1 MDMNNIKII
10 HSLFNMAKL
19 ISKNYLTPSRRLGT
33 LDMIW
38 HLIVIVSSSQLYVI
52 YRNNLSCCYEFSML
66 QCNYP
71 YALLDFSAHL
81 CFSPLLFLEL
91 FSLTTNHHS
100 RLPFIVC
107 FISSWPMFWILLAQ
121 IYVT

>member
-1 MDMNNIKII
+1 
-10 HSLFNMAKL
+10 
-19 ISKNYLTPSRRLGT
+19 
-33 LDMIW
+33 
-38 HLIVIVSSSQLYVI
+38 
-52 YRNNLSCCYEFSML
+52 ML

-107 FISSWPMFWILLAQ
+107 FTSSWPMFWILLAL